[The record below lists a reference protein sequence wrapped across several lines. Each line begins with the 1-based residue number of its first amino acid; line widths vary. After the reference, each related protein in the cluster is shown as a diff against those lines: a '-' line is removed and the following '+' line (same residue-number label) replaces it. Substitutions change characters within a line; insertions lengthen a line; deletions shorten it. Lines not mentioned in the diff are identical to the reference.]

1 MFWQGLVFHVRTE
14 VFVNS
19 NENPDFPMSSF
30 KFAMPPEIFLKREGP
45 GACETGVYCRA
56 GNCFIDYMLQGF
68 HEEPLW
74 HERVRFRK
82 STPEEQGRY
91 KCYEK
96 GDITDPESPMVWQ
109 VSRCPTNINALSWK
123 DPVQKLFDETAKL
136 MNDGSNQAGVVR
148 FDVQQPSGSY
158 HTAWVAEI
166 ELPNGIRLASIL
178 DMKVQIVA
186 MEFNDQPFAF
196 FPDILSLDRIEGANP
211 LGVTYAAGGATVD
224 VMTAGICPA
233 GQGVSCAY
241 TDAPIESKVDPYS
254 FKNSPIII
262 QCGRPEF
269 MFPPEKGGRKLGTA
283 IEFAFKDPD
292 FKRPIGSCTTNE
304 GQEMGWIDRANTFP
318 KGVTISNTLRSTA
331 GGSVSNGVSFV
342 ELRWKPSC
350 EDRSQIGLFEWCFYA
365 MDSSTQ
371 QGFVSSTSVPS
382 PYPSR
387 WGKPRDSIQEYVP
400 SCIFVRSLGPEPN
413 PSPVLNTDAGISKVC
428 CGRTAGRDATPFP
441 SCTQAGWPDPD
452 GVKVGNAYVLGC
464 TSTEEC
470 NSNFELVVTAD
481 SQNDLFNTSI
491 IFFFP
496 GDTIDVN
503 RAFLYPRKSS
513 DFGRFSDY
521 GCAVSV
527 GSDIF
532 FANNFFFSLDNPDK
546 TAGNTIFSYNVVTE
560 MFTYD
565 KYKFAYPR
573 DQTVCQSSGYSAY
586 FAGGIKVAS
595 PAVKAQTGRSYDVN
609 DEVDQLQIIPS
620 LIPGQENTFKF
631 HYAKYKLSKG
641 RSYLASASVGQVIA
655 FAGGL
660 DLYGTNAVYDNFD
673 VLNVTS
679 GKMSTF
685 KMPTGR
691 FLHACSGV
699 VNLIVC
705 AGGQN
710 DKFGYIRSVDIYDTS
725 LRNFTSIPNGLSFA
739 RGLLAS
745 GSSNTSVF
753 FAGGFGD
760 AGVPLANV
768 DMFDFGTRTMR
779 TVTPLREPRY
789 LLRGLSQVAGMAVFS
804 GGRRPNGPE
813 PLASDIIE
821 IYDGKNGTCVSD
833 ANLKMTKPRFYH
845 FAGVANGIGV
855 FGFGLPTDYGFAS
868 VDQWLQAEAIKSV
881 DVVDLGPLNRNM
893 RAELRSVDSG
903 VQTVQ
908 LPYYHGGTRI
918 FLDIPLHETRFD
930 DSLGSTDSWTITCLP
945 GFRKSQYQ
953 VMKET
958 TLYAAFLCV
967 CTNVTNFFMN
977 SALFPSDQAV
987 CDLADMSLKNSH

>member
-1 MFWQGLVFHVRTE
+1 VVTADSQNDLFNT
-14 VFVNS
+14 S
-19 NENPDFPMSSF
+19 I
-30 KFAMPPEIFLKREGP
+30 IF
-45 GACETGVYCRA
+45 
-56 GNCFIDYMLQGF
+56 
-68 HEEPLW
+68 
-74 HERVRFRK
+74 
-82 STPEEQGRY
+82 
-91 KCYEK
+91 
-96 GDITDPESPMVWQ
+96 
-109 VSRCPTNINALSWK
+109 
-123 DPVQKLFDETAKL
+123 
-136 MNDGSNQAGVVR
+136 
-148 FDVQQPSGSY
+148 
-158 HTAWVAEI
+158 
-166 ELPNGIRLASIL
+166 
-178 DMKVQIVA
+178 
-186 MEFNDQPFAF
+186 F
-196 FPDILSLDRIEGANP
+196 FPDAQNIDFFEVSQPKYGCDHSLLRDR
-211 LGVTYAAGGATVD
+211 
-224 VMTAGICPA
+224 
-233 GQGVSCAY
+233 
-241 TDAPIESKVDPYS
+241 DPS
-254 FKNSPIII
+254 TSS
-262 QCGRPEF
+262 Q
-269 MFPPEKGGRKLGTA
+269 A
-283 IEFAFKDPD
+283 FA
-292 FKRPIGSCTTNE
+292 SCT
-304 GQEMGWIDRANTFP
+304 
-318 KGVTISNTLRSTA
+318 SN
-331 GGSVSNGVSFV
+331 
-342 ELRWKPSC
+342 
-350 EDRSQIGLFEWCFYA
+350 
-365 MDSSTQ
+365 
-371 QGFVSSTSVPS
+371 
-382 PYPSR
+382 PSR
-387 WGKPRDSIQEYVP
+387 LNSVAQKLTVRMQQNMQQNSIRICYQALQTPP
-400 SCIFVRSLGPEPN
+400 SDIDPGAWQRLNGAPLTNQSCVTCFMLNVINQPN
-413 PSPVLNTDAGISKVC
+413 PAPVLNTDAGISKVC

-441 SCTQAGWPDPD
+441 SCMQAGWSDPD
-452 GVKVGNAYVLGC
+452 GVKVGDVYVPGC
-464 TSTEEC
+464 TSSEVC
-470 NSNFELVVTAD
+470 NSKFELVVTAD

-513 DFGRFSDY
+513 DFGRFSDS

-595 PAVKAQTGRSYDVN
+595 PAVKAQTGRAYDVN
-609 DEVDQLQIIPS
+609 DEVDQLEIIPS

-725 LRNFTSIPNGLSFA
+725 LRNFTSIPNGLSLA

-779 TVTPLREPRY
+779 AVTPLREPR
-789 LLRGLSQVAGMAVFS
+789 
-804 GGRRPNGPE
+804 
-813 PLASDIIE
+813 
-821 IYDGKNGTCVSD
+821 
-833 ANLKMTKPRFYH
+833 
-845 FAGVANGIGV
+845 
-855 FGFGLPTDYGFAS
+855 
-868 VDQWLQAEAIKSV
+868 
-881 DVVDLGPLNRNM
+881 
-893 RAELRSVDSG
+893 
-903 VQTVQ
+903 
-908 LPYYHGGTRI
+908 
-918 FLDIPLHETRFD
+918 
-930 DSLGSTDSWTITCLP
+930 
-945 GFRKSQYQ
+945 
-953 VMKET
+953 
-958 TLYAAFLCV
+958 
-967 CTNVTNFFMN
+967 
-977 SALFPSDQAV
+977 
-987 CDLADMSLKNSH
+987 